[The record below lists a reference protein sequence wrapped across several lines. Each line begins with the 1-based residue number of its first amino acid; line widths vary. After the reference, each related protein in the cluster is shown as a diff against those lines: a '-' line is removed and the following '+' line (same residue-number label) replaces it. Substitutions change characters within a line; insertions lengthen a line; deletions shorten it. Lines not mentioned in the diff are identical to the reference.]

1 MTLVN
6 NAFEKRSPLPDVR
19 GEGLKNSDT
28 PAASDTA
35 LNANAE
41 ATVKPVVSPPKPA
54 PLSQDVVRKQLE
66 AAVARLKEY
75 ADGQQRELNFS
86 IDEGSEQLVIKVFN
100 ANTGELVRQIPNEE
114 ALKLAEQFSV
124 PDSGALFDSIV

>member
-1 MTLVN
+1 MTQVN

-19 GEGLKNSDT
+19 NEGLKSSAT
-28 PAASDTA
+28 PVGPGEA
-35 LNANAE
+35 LDAK
-41 ATVKPVVSPPKPA
+41 TDVPVKTVVSQPKPA
-54 PLSQDVVRKQLE
+54 QLSQDVIRKQLE